1 MDVNIKPM
9 IAAAAIVSAMSLGW
23 VFSASVAQEGAQT
36 AGRYQQ
42 TTVFR
47 QEGLDRIYVT
57 VMDTATGEI
66 VRLDRFDTG
75 DYETPDVIP
84 GK

>member
-1 MDVNIKPM
+1 MKIKPTL
-9 IAAAAIVSAMSLGW
+9 AAAALVSALSLGW
-23 VFSASVAQEGAQT
+23 VFNASVAQDSMQQV
-36 AGRYQQ
+36 GRYQQ
-42 TTVFR
+42 SAVFR
-47 QEGLDRIYVT
+47 QEGLDRVYVT

-75 DYETPDVIP
+75 DYKTPKHIP

>member
-1 MDVNIKPM
+1 MNIRV
-9 IAAAAIVSAMSLGW
+9 ALATAAIVSAMSFGW
-23 VFSASVAQEGAQT
+23 VFSASVAQEGASE

-42 TTVFR
+42 TAVFR

-57 VMDTATGEI
+57 IMDTTTGEI

-75 DYETPDVIP
+75 DYKTPTDIP

>member
-1 MDVNIKPM
+1 MKFKLPL
-9 IAAAAIVSAMSLGW
+9 IATALVSVMSLGW
-23 VFSASVAQEGAQT
+23 VFSTSLADEGMAQ

-42 TTVFR
+42 TAVFR

-57 VMDTATGEI
+57 IIDTTTGKV

-75 DYETPDVIP
+75 DYETADPP
-84 GK
+84 K

>member
-1 MDVNIKPM
+1 
-9 IAAAAIVSAMSLGW
+9 
-23 VFSASVAQEGAQT
+23 
-36 AGRYQQ
+36 
-42 TTVFR
+42 
-47 QEGLDRIYVT
+47 VT

-75 DYETPDVIP
+75 DYETPDAIP

>member
-1 MDVNIKPM
+1 MNFKLSLAT
-9 IAAAAIVSAMSLGW
+9 AAVVSMMSFGW
-23 VFSASVAQEGAQT
+23 VFSSAVAQEGASEVS
-36 AGRYQQ
+36 RYQQ
-42 TTVFR
+42 TAVFR

-75 DYETPDVIP
+75 DYKTPDYIP

>member
-1 MDVNIKPM
+1 MNVKLSL
-9 IAAAAIVSAMSLGW
+9 ATAVIVSVMSLGW
-23 VFSASVAQEGAQT
+23 VFSSSVAQEGASE

-42 TTVFR
+42 TSVFR
-47 QEGLDRIYVT
+47 QEGLDRVYVT

-75 DYETPDVIP
+75 DYETPDIIP

>member
-1 MDVNIKPM
+1 VNIKLSL
-9 IAAAAIVSAMSLGW
+9 ATAAIVSAMSLGW
-23 VFSASVAQEGAQT
+23 VFSASVAQEAGLE

-42 TTVFR
+42 SAVFR

-57 VMDTATGEI
+57 VLDTTTGEV

-75 DYETPDVIP
+75 DYKTPKSIP

>member
-1 MDVNIKPM
+1 MNVKLSL
-9 IAAAAIVSAMSLGW
+9 AATAVASALSLIW
-23 VFSASVAQEGAQT
+23 VFSNSMAEDSFAT

-42 TTVFR
+42 TAVFR

-66 VRLDRFDTG
+66 VRLVRYDTG
-75 DYETPDVIP
+75 DYEKPETIP
-84 GK
+84 GKR

>member
-1 MDVNIKPM
+1 M
-9 IAAAAIVSAMSLGW
+9 
-23 VFSASVAQEGAQT
+23 FSASVAQDAALE

-42 TTVFR
+42 STVFR
-47 QEGLDRIYVT
+47 QAGLDRVYVT

-75 DYETPDVIP
+75 DYKTPRIIP